1 MPTPQSAEAFA
12 RLAFERA
19 RVTDITK
26 RLNECHARFFRDGQ
40 AARERY
46 ADLQIEWD
54 EAFNAFQKATEEFS
68 VTVKKLHQDVV
79 ANRLPK
85 EESTSR
91 RPH

>member
-40 AARERY
+40 AACERY
-46 ADLQIEWD
+46 AELQIEWD

-68 VTVKKLHQDVV
+68 SIVEQLHQDVE
-79 ANRLPK
+79 AHRFSK
-85 EESTSR
+85 T
-91 RPH
+91 